1 MRSLLDTL
9 FVQPASRSR
18 PQGNTQPKLEFS
30 EGHNVRPGQAIEH
43 GSDSRPVD
51 SGNSGDFPNT
61 ADVDGAVQ
69 VQNELPRYLGDRV
82 VAPHRRPVDTQL
94 VWGDTSWA
102 RTHVQSL
109 SAAIGA
115 FSDSSVSE
123 VAGLLS
129 GCSYSQMN
137 EGVRAVMTNYKP
149 QRSHPEWTRIEAFV
163 KDACSLA
170 APKTTYTASLL
181 LTVTSA
187 FALWCVAEQ
196 GWPLQAD
203 VIFSRQAIDTYCSQE
218 NPDRSEGTRRNYR
231 AILMRVSEVVA
242 PEEHPET
249 MTPLSRKRI
258 AAPYSKKEIEEFSL
272 WAVGQPS
279 AEKRR
284 RAMLMLV
291 FCAGAG
297 LRSSDVSNVYPDD
310 VLVDEL
316 GITITVR
323 GTNPRLVP
331 LGGQWEPWMVA
342 ILAQVP
348 RDIPIW
354 GKPNR
359 TLDGKLLSSFTQY
372 TVGQRPRGDRLR
384 ATWIVAHLRTGTRIK
399 ELMRA
404 LGVDKFENLPR
415 YLEFVD
421 ELDDDSYRVQLR
433 GEVTP

>member
-1 MRSLLDTL
+1 VNTPSNHSSGRLDRT
-9 FVQPASRSR
+9 RG
-18 PQGNTQPKLEFS
+18 PQQDTQPDLEFR
-30 EGHNVRPGQAIEH
+30 ERHNVRPGQAIEY
-43 GSDSRPVD
+43 GSDSRPVNA
-51 SGNSGDFPNT
+51 GNSGNLSNASVTDGFP
-61 ADVDGAVQ
+61 Q
-69 VQNELPRYLGDRV
+69 VEDQLPRYLGDRV
-82 VAPHRRPVDTQL
+82 IARHRRPVDTQL

-102 RTHVQSL
+102 RTHMQSL

-115 FSDSSVSE
+115 FSDSPLSE

-149 QRSHPEWTRIEAFV
+149 QRSHPEWARIEAFV

-187 FALWCVAEQ
+187 FALWCVADQ

-203 VIFSRQAIDTYCSQE
+203 VIFSRQAIDMYCSQE

-242 PEEHPET
+242 PEEHPDA

-258 AAPYSKKEIEEFSL
+258 AEPYSNEEMNEFSL
-272 WAVGQPS
+272 WAVGQNS
-279 AEKRR
+279 TEKRR
-284 RAMLMLV
+284 RAMLMLA

-297 LRSSDVSNVYPDD
+297 LKSSDVSTIYPDD
-310 VLVDEL
+310 VVVDKL
-316 GITITVR
+316 GITITVG

-331 LGGQWEPWMVA
+331 LEGQWETWMVA

-384 ATWIVAHLRTGTRIK
+384 ATWIVDHLRAGTRIK

-421 ELDDDSYRVQLR
+421 ALDDDCYRTELR
-433 GEVTP
+433 GEVRP

>member
-1 MRSLLDTL
+1 
-9 FVQPASRSR
+9 
-18 PQGNTQPKLEFS
+18 
-30 EGHNVRPGQAIEH
+30 
-43 GSDSRPVD
+43 
-51 SGNSGDFPNT
+51 
-61 ADVDGAVQ
+61 
-69 VQNELPRYLGDRV
+69 
-82 VAPHRRPVDTQL
+82 
-94 VWGDTSWA
+94 
-102 RTHVQSL
+102 
-109 SAAIGA
+109 
-115 FSDSSVSE
+115 
-123 VAGLLS
+123 
-129 GCSYSQMN
+129 MN

-149 QRSHPEWTRIEAFV
+149 QRVHPEWERIEAFV

-187 FALWCVAEQ
+187 FAVWCVAEQ

-203 VIFSRQAIDTYCSQE
+203 VIFSRQAIDMYCRQE

-242 PEEHPET
+242 PEEHPDA
-249 MTPLSRKRI
+249 MTPLARKRI
-258 AAPYSKKEIEEFSL
+258 AEPYSAEEMDEFSL

-284 RAMLMLV
+284 RAMLMLA

-297 LRSSDVSNVYPDD
+297 LRSSDVSTIYPDD
-310 VLVDEL
+310 VIVDKL
-316 GITITVR
+316 GIAIAVR

-331 LGGQWEPWMVA
+331 LQCRWEDWMVA
-342 ILAQVP
+342 ILDQVP
-348 RDIPIW
+348 RDLPIW

-372 TVGQRPRGDRLR
+372 TVGLRPRGDRLR
-384 ATWIVAHLRTGTRIK
+384 ATWIVAHLRVGTRIK
-399 ELMRA
+399 DLMRA

-421 ELDDDSYRVQLR
+421 SLDDASYRAQLR